1 MRAIRLHG
9 RRRSWLATTLYPYI
23 MPETQS
29 HIPLPVEKN
38 NYKRPPSPGRLPP
51 GRRRAARARAGAFF
65 FDSFLISFY
74 QALLSRWH
82 RGCHCES
89 LAVREC

>member
-23 MPETQS
+23 IPKTQS

-51 GRRRAARARAGAFF
+51 GRPRAAAGPPGHVQGPSFF
-65 FDSFLISFY
+65 I
-74 QALLSRWH
+74 LS
-82 RGCHCES
+82 
-89 LAVREC
+89 